1 MRISVTFRHMEP
13 TEEFRKYAEEK
24 IGRLKKYLYN
34 PVDAKVVLSVEKH
47 RNIAEVVINADKT
60 TIKGKETTDDMYKAI
75 DTVTEK
81 IEKQIKRHKGK
92 LIKHKGNNT
101 RDLPEAAAEP
111 TVDAEVE
118 LDKGGIS
125 IITKA
130 IDTKPMTV
138 EEAAMQLGMSN
149 SEFMVFQNADTKR
162 VNVVYKRK
170 DSNYGHIV
178 PRVKK

>member
-34 PVDAKVVLSVEKH
+34 PADVKVVLSVEKH
-47 RNIAEVVINADKT
+47 RNIAEIVINADKT
-60 TIKGKETTDDMYKAI
+60 TINGKETTDDMYKAI
-75 DTVTEK
+75 DTVIEK

-92 LIKHKGNNT
+92 LIKHKGNNVKN
-101 RDLPEAAAEP
+101 LPEAAAEP
-111 TVDAEVE
+111 MMGGNVG
-118 LDKGGIS
+118 LDEGGIS
-125 IITKA
+125 IITKT

-138 EEAAMQLGMSN
+138 EEAAMQLDMSN
-149 SEFMVFQNADTKR
+149 SEFMVFQNADTKSI
-162 VNVVYKRK
+162 NVVYKRK

-178 PRVKK
+178 PTVKK

>member
-1 MRISVTFRHMEP
+1 MLTIAVTAESADEPRVAVSPDTVKKLTALGATVRI
-13 TEEFRKYAEEK
+13 EK
-24 IGRLKKYLYN
+24 GAGAR
-34 PVDAKVVLSVEKH
+34 S
-47 RNIAEVVINADKT
+47 RF
-60 TIKGKETTDDMYKAI
+60 TDDMYKAI

-111 TVDAEVE
+111 TVDAGVD
-118 LDKGGIS
+118 LDKGGGS